1 MISLK
6 VEEGPDRVGR
16 SVGLFSRIHWRV
28 EVGRGILNYQSARQD
43 LSVCAQKMQ
52 VRVQSGLSWTFML
65 NGC

>member
-28 EVGRGILNYQSARQD
+28 EVGRGILNYQSAEARFKR
-43 LSVCAQKMQ
+43 LRTENASKSSK
-52 VRVQSGLSWTFML
+52 RS
-65 NGC
+65 